1 MYKILSRTL
10 SLSAAFILMI
20 DIIFK
25 VKKWVSMYERSRETA
40 EVESAGE

>member
-1 MYKILSRTL
+1 MYKVLSRTL
-10 SLSAAFILMI
+10 PLSAALILMI

-25 VKKWVSMYERSRETA
+25 VKKWVSVYERSRETA